1 VSRPRAHRRNRWSAR
16 AACAAALCLALA
28 ALHAAEPVVERVPD
42 RSRGDAAAAGA
53 IDAAAFARG
62 EFRAPSGLV
71 LPYRLLA
78 PAHVAAGER
87 YPLVLVLH
95 GSGGIGRDNQ
105 GQLGG
110 FPLAWAAPALR
121 ARYPAYVLVPQF
133 PSRSAD
139 YAPSS
144 VAGMQASHGTPALA
158 AALALVEDFAAR
170 HPVDRARIYAT
181 GFSMGGSA
189 AWNAV
194 LARPDLFA
202 AAMPV
207 SAVAP
212 DPGLAPR
219 LRMTPLYVLHGDAD
233 PENPIASDRAMVAAI
248 RRAGGDRVRL
258 REYAGLDHRIPG
270 DVFLGTWW
278 RDWLFAQRKPAAAG
292 HDADP
297 RPRSSDGRGR

>member
-1 VSRPRAHRRNRWSAR
+1 MSRLRAFRRNRWLAR
-16 AACAAALCLALA
+16 AVGGAALCVAVA
-28 ALHAAEPVVERVPD
+28 ALHAGAAAVERVAEG
-42 RSRGDAAAAGA
+42 RRTDAAVAGA
-53 IDAAAFARG
+53 IDATAFAGG
-62 EFRAPSGLV
+62 EFRAPSGIA

-78 PAHVAAGER
+78 PAHVAPGER

-95 GSGGIGRDNQ
+95 GSGGIGHDNRS
-105 GQLGG
+105 QLGG
-110 FPLAWAAPALR
+110 FSLAWAAPALR

-133 PSRSAD
+133 PARSAD
-139 YAPSS
+139 YGPSS
-144 VAGMQASHGTPALA
+144 IAGVQASHGTPALDA
-158 AALALVEDFAAR
+158 AFALVESVAAR

-207 SAVAP
+207 SGIAP

-219 LRMTPLYVLHGDAD
+219 LRDTPLYVLHGDAD
-233 PENPIASDRAMVAAI
+233 PENPIDADRAMVAAI

-258 REYAGLDHRIPG
+258 REYAGLDHRIAD

-278 RDWLFAQRKPAAAG
+278 RDWLFAQRNPAAAG
-292 HDADP
+292 HEADP
-297 RPRSSDGRGR
+297 RPRSSGGRGR